1 MIKQGLMTLV
11 AASLISI
18 GVPMASAQDNSAN
31 QQPAP
36 AQSMPQEQ
44 ANAANGPD
52 GGREHRGPMD
62 PAQRTAELTKKLNLT
77 ADQQA
82 KVQSL
87 VEAQRSQMESARQ
100 DNSSAQQD
108 RRAKMMDIRK
118 GTDTQIRAVLDS
130 NQQKKWDDM
139 QARREQRE
147 QEHRGGGPQGQ
158 GRGGD
163 QPGPPPSP
171 QQ

>member
-1 MIKQGLMTLV
+1 MIKQGFMTLV

-31 QQPAP
+31 QQAAP
-36 AQSMPQEQ
+36 AQSMPQDQ

-52 GGREHRGPMD
+52 GGRGHRGLMD

-77 ADQQA
+77 SDQQA

-87 VEAQRSQMESARQ
+87 LEAQRSQMESARQ

-108 RRAKMMDIRK
+108 RRAKMMDIHK
-118 GTDTQIRAVLDS
+118 STGTQIRAVLDS
-130 NQQKKWDDM
+130 DQQKKWDDM
-139 QARREQRE
+139 QARREQWGQDHR
-147 QEHRGGGPQGQ
+147 RGGAGAE
-158 GRGGD
+158 GGD
-163 QPGPPPSP
+163 QQSPPP

>member
-1 MIKQGLMTLV
+1 MIKQGFMTLV

-31 QQPAP
+31 RQAAP
-36 AQSMPQEQ
+36 AQSMPQD
-44 ANAANGPD
+44 NAANGPD
-52 GGREHRGPMD
+52 GGRGHRGPMD

-77 ADQQA
+77 SDQQA

-87 VEAQRSQMESARQ
+87 LDAQRSQMESARQ

-108 RRAKMMDIRK
+108 RHAKMMDIHK
-118 GTDTQIRAVLDS
+118 STDTQIRAVLDS

>member
-1 MIKQGLMTLV
+1 MIKQGFMTLV

-31 QQPAP
+31 SQQAAP
-36 AQSMPQEQ
+36 TQGMSQDNT
-44 ANAANGPD
+44 ANNSPD
-52 GGREHRGPMD
+52 GGRGHRGPMD

-77 ADQQA
+77 SDQQA

-87 VEAQRSQMESARQ
+87 LEAQRSQMESARQ

-108 RRAKMMDIRK
+108 RRAKMMDIHK
-118 GTDTQIRAVLDS
+118 STDTQIRGVLDS

-139 QARREQRE
+139 QARREQWGQDHR
-147 QEHRGGGPQGQ
+147 RGGPE
-158 GRGGD
+158 GGN
-163 QPGPPPSP
+163 QQAPPPSP

>member
-1 MIKQGLMTLV
+1 MIKQGFMTLV

-18 GVPMASAQDNSAN
+18 GVPMASAQDNSAS
-31 QQPAP
+31 QQAAP
-36 AQSMPQEQ
+36 AQGMPQDT
-44 ANAANGPD
+44 AANGPD
-52 GGREHRGPMD
+52 GGRGHRGPMD
-62 PAQRTAELTKKLNLT
+62 PAQRTAELTRKLNLT
-77 ADQQA
+77 SDQQA

-87 VEAQRSQMESARQ
+87 LEAQRLQMESARQ

-108 RRAKMMDIRK
+108 RRARMMDIRK

-139 QARREQRE
+139 QARHEQRE
-147 QEHRGGGPQGQ
+147 REHRGGGQQGQ
-158 GRGGD
+158 GGD
-163 QPGPPPSP
+163 QQAPPPSP

>member
-1 MIKQGLMTLV
+1 MIKQGFMTLV

-18 GVPMASAQDNSAN
+18 GVPLASAQDNSAN
-31 QQPAP
+31 NPQAAP
-36 AQSMPQEQ
+36 MTGMSQD
-44 ANAANGPD
+44 NATNNGPD
-52 GGREHRGPMD
+52 GGRGHRGPMD
-62 PAQRTAELTKKLNLT
+62 PAQRTAELTKKLNLSS
-77 ADQQA
+77 DQQA

-87 VEAQRSQMESARQ
+87 LETQRSQMESARQ

-108 RRAKMMDIRK
+108 RRAKMMDIHK
-118 GTDTQIRAVLDS
+118 SIETQIRAVLDS

-147 QEHRGGGPQGQ
+147 QDHRGGGPQGQ
-158 GRGGD
+158 GQGGD
-163 QPGPPPSP
+163 QQGPPPSP

>member
-36 AQSMPQEQ
+36 AQSMPQD
-44 ANAANGPD
+44 NAANGPD
-52 GGREHRGPMD
+52 GGRGHRGPMD
-62 PAQRTAELTKKLNLT
+62 PAQRTAELSKKLNLT
-77 ADQQA
+77 SDQQA

-87 VEAQRSQMESARQ
+87 LEAQRSQMESARQ
-100 DNSSAQQD
+100 DSSSAQQD
-108 RRAKMMDIRK
+108 RRAKMMDIHK
-118 GTDTQIRAVLDS
+118 STGTQIRAVLDS
-130 NQQKKWDDM
+130 DQQKKWDDM

-158 GRGGD
+158 GGD
-163 QPGPPPSP
+163 QPGPPSP